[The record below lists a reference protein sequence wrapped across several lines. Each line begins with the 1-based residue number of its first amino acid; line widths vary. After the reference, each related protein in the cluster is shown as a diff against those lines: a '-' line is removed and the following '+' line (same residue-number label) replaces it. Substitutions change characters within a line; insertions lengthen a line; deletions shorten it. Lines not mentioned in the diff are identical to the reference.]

1 MKRTVSGT
9 IGHREFQVEE
19 DAWQELTMHLKSLR
33 KIYEREIDCEEI
45 VRDME
50 DRIGEHPLGMAR
62 RARKG
67 HFN

>member
-45 VRDME
+45 V
-50 DRIGEHPLGMAR
+50 GMAR